1 MEIEYYNQISHWCDM
16 KIFFLLLC
24 FTFTSHSIF
33 PQEKS
38 LSDLYSAID
47 NCGIHESIR
56 QPLKN
61 CFQFFEEIKSRNYSN
76 GNTAD
81 TTLTESPTV
90 DTTSVRPN
98 YTTEELS
105 KIKDLKQQF
114 VNSLALIQKSN
125 DSDKWKSIVIAYEF
139 IGSMETELNQPKLAV
154 ESYNLAVKNLKEK
167 TLDLCGI
174 TTFTKAGIYYDII
187 QLNLELKEYQ
197 LARQNLIVFEK
208 SLLKVAPDP
217 MLFIVSTLKRIA
229 VESNNSSILVEA
241 AKKLKEIWGL
251 NAKHIR
257 ELEGLT
263 FFWDLK
269 NKLTE
274 KAINEMIIAVELA
287 TEKIYDGFTS
297 EYGERKEDLQSLKIN
312 CFSRLVTYYNTQKD
326 FAKAFSFASMA
337 FSLNPCKEY
346 KDAAKTFS
354 LLSSMKAN
362 GWLPCGG
369 EDFVISAG
377 NEQQWYFYQPA
388 KLIKTG
394 NYVESWIKAVDIDF
408 DVRPWLFS
416 FVEKDNSMNA
426 NESLDTKS
434 LSSTVQK
441 VSYQKYPQAHKT
453 LSYYKYD
460 SNGNVKD
467 SYQSDKNAQYYE
479 IVPGSIGESLWKFYF
494 GVK

>member
-1 MEIEYYNQISHWCDM
+1 MRTI
-16 KIFFLLLC
+16 FLLICLIL
-24 FTFTSHSIF
+24 TSNSIF
-33 PQEKS
+33 PQGKS
-38 LSDLYSAID
+38 FSELILAID
-47 NCGIHESIR
+47 NCTIHESLK
-56 QPLKN
+56 QPIKN
-61 CFQFFEEIKSRNYSN
+61 YISFFEERRHKTPSTGYSTDGIN
-76 GNTAD
+76 
-81 TTLTESPTV
+81 SQ
-90 DTTSVRPN
+90 DTTSVESPIVDTTVVEA
-98 YTTEELS
+98 YTPKELS
-105 KIKDLKQQF
+105 KLKEIKNQVLSSLK
-114 VNSLALIQKSN
+114 LIQQSN
-125 DSDKWKSIVIAYEF
+125 ATDKWKSVVTAYQCIAE
-139 IGSMETELNQPKLAV
+139 IEVDLEQSKLAV
-154 ESYNLAVKNLKEK
+154 ESYNTALKNFKENQ
-167 TLDLCGI
+167 LDFCGI
-174 TTFTKAGIYYDII
+174 TIWTKAGVYHSPFELY
-187 QLNLELKEYQ
+187 LELKNYQ
-197 LARQNLIVFEK
+197 AAKQNLDKFEK
-208 SLLKVAPDP
+208 SQSELNTQQKLL
-217 MLFIVSTLKRIA
+217 IVSSMKRIA
-229 VESNNSSILVEA
+229 VESNNSATLVEA

-269 NKLTE
+269 SKLTE

-326 FAKAFSFASMA
+326 FTNAFTFASMA

-426 NESLDTKS
+426 KESLDTKF
-434 LSSTVQK
+434 LSSIVQK

-467 SYQSDKNAQYYE
+467 SYQADKSAQYYE
-479 IVPGSIGESLWKFYF
+479 IVPGSIGEALWKFYF